1 MRLQRLLNP
10 RSLAFVGGAEC
21 AVAIERTR
29 ALGFAGRI
37 WAVNPRRKHL
47 GGIATVPAVSD
58 IDGSPDAAFIALPRA
73 ATPGVISDLHALGC
87 GGAVI
92 YAAGFAESGEHSLQQ
107 ALLASA
113 AGMPLLGP
121 NCYGFIN
128 AASRVALWPDEHG
141 LLPLDRGVAIVTQSG
156 NIGCNLTMLQRGL
169 PLAALLTLGN
179 QADVD
184 IAEAVEALALDP
196 RVTAIGLHIE
206 GLRDVAAFAA
216 AAAVAREQDKP
227 IVALKTGRSPQGARI
242 ALSHTASL
250 AGADRLCDA
259 LFERYGIARVPTLT
273 SLVEALKLLHFGGP
287 LPGRN
292 LLSLSC
298 SGGEAALVADLAAE
312 RGLSFPPFPETVA
325 RRLATTLDDLV
336 TIDNPLD
343 YHTFIWGRREQLE
356 NTFAAA
362 LDGQFDAAMLI
373 LDTPTHP
380 AMKPDAWLLTARAF
394 IEAQRRTG
402 ARAMVVASLPEG
414 MPPALADELGRAGI
428 APLVGIDDA
437 LLALD
442 AAAFIGAQSQLPA
455 AQAPWSPAV
464 VRGASAAGLPCA
476 FETLSELEAKRL
488 LARFGLDVPAAV
500 ECSMAD
506 APRAAEQ
513 MGFPVAVKIAN
524 ESIAHKSDVGGV
536 ALSLGL
542 PMPSRQQLHAWPRSV
557 IGCWSSAWSTTRLPN
572 SSWASCAIRSSA
584 WRCCW
589 ALAGCGRAGVRYGDP
604 AAAGDPCRHRARAA
618 KAQGL
623 ATRGGLSWP
632 PRGRG
637 RRRARHRSRDRVRR
651 RASRPTRRT
660 RHQPTASAARAG
672 GRRGCADQAQDRV
685 TDPAHMPTRIP

>member
-287 LPGRN
+287 LPGRQ

-325 RRLATTLDDLV
+325 RRLAATLDDLV

-362 LDGQFDAAMLI
+362 LDGRFDAAMLI

-464 VRGASAAGLPCA
+464 VRGASAAG
-476 FETLSELEAKRL
+476 
-488 LARFGLDVPAAV
+488 
-500 ECSMAD
+500 
-506 APRAAEQ
+506 
-513 MGFPVAVKIAN
+513 
-524 ESIAHKSDVGGV
+524 
-536 ALSLGL
+536 
-542 PMPSRQQLHAWPRSV
+542 
-557 IGCWSSAWSTTRLPN
+557 
-572 SSWASCAIRSSA
+572 
-584 WRCCW
+584 
-589 ALAGCGRAGVRYGDP
+589 
-604 AAAGDPCRHRARAA
+604 CRV
-618 KAQGL
+618 
-623 ATRGGLSWP
+623 
-632 PRGRG
+632 
-637 RRRARHRSRDRVRR
+637 RSR
-651 RASRPTRRT
+651 
-660 RHQPTASAARAG
+660 H
-672 GRRGCADQAQDRV
+672 
-685 TDPAHMPTRIP
+685 

>member
-169 PLAALLTLGN
+169 PLAVLLTLGN

-536 ALSLGL
+536 ALSLG
-542 PMPSRQQLHAWPRSV
+542 
-557 IGCWSSAWSTTRLPN
+557 SAD
-572 SSWASCAIRSSA
+572 A
-584 WRCCW
+584 
-589 ALAGCGRAGVRYGDP
+589 V
-604 AAAGDPCRHRARAA
+604 AAATARMAALGDRVLVERMVDDAIAELIVGIVRDPQFGMALLLGAGGVLA
-618 KAQGL
+618 EL
-623 ATRGGLSWP
+623 VSDTVTLLLPATRADIEHALRRLRVWRLVEGY
-632 PRGRG
+632 RG
-637 RRRARHRSRDRVRR
+637 RRGDGAAVVRAIEAVIAFADAHRDRLEELDINPLRVLPG
-651 RASRPTRRT
+651 RAVAVDALIRLRT
-660 RHQPTASAARAG
+660 A
-672 GRRGCADQAQDRV
+672 
-685 TDPAHMPTRIP
+685 

>member
-10 RSLAFVGGAEC
+10 RSIAFVGGAEC

-29 ALGFAGRI
+29 ALGFTGQI
-37 WAVNPRRKHL
+37 WAVNPRRRQL
-47 GGIATVPAVSD
+47 GAIETVPAVSD
-58 IDGSPDAAFIALPRA
+58 IDGSPDAAFIALPRT
-73 ATPGVISDLHALGC
+73 ATPGVIGELHALGC

-92 YAAGFAESGEHSLQQ
+92 YAAGFAESGDHSLQR
-107 ALLASA
+107 ALLAAA

-141 LLPLDRGVAIVTQSG
+141 LLPLDHGVAIVTQSG

-196 RVTAIGLHIE
+196 RITAIGLHIE
-206 GLRDVAAFAA
+206 GLRDVAAFAK
-216 AAAVAREQDKP
+216 AAAVAREQRKP

-242 ALSHTASL
+242 TMSHTASL
-250 AGADRLCDA
+250 AGTDRLCDA

-287 LPGRN
+287 LPGRQ

-298 SGGEAALVADLAAE
+298 SGGEAALVADLASE
-312 RGLSFPPFPETVA
+312 RCLSFPPFPEAVA

-356 NTFAAA
+356 NTFAVA
-362 LDGQFDAAMLI
+362 LDGRFDAAMLI

-380 AMKPDAWLLTARAF
+380 AMKPDAWQLTARAF

-402 ARAMVVASLPEG
+402 ARAVVVASLPEG

-437 LLALD
+437 LHALE
-442 AAAFIGAQSQLPA
+442 AAAFVGAQNQLPI
-455 AQAPWSPAV
+455 AQVPWSPTV
-464 VRGASAAGLPCA
+464 VQGASAAGLPCG

-488 LARFGLDVPAAV
+488 LGRFGLDVPAAV
-500 ECSMAD
+500 ECSIAD
-506 APRAAEQ
+506 APAAAQ
-513 MGFPVAVKIAN
+513 CVGFPVAVKIAN

-536 ALSLGL
+536 ALSLG
-542 PMPSRQQLHAWPRSV
+542 
-557 IGCWSSAWSTTRLPN
+557 SAD
-572 SSWASCAIRSSA
+572 A
-584 WRCCW
+584 
-589 ALAGCGRAGVRYGDP
+589 V
-604 AAAGDPCRHRARAA
+604 AAAAARMAALGDRVLVERMVDDAIAELIVGVARDPQFGMALLLGA
-618 KAQGL
+618 GGVLAEL
-623 ATRGGLSWP
+623 VSDTVTLLLPATRADIEHALRRLRVWRLVQGY
-632 PRGRG
+632 RG
-637 RRRARHRSRDRVRR
+637 RRGDEAAVVRAIEAVIAFADAHRDRLEELDINPLRVLPE
-651 RASRPTRRT
+651 RAVAVDALIRLRT
-660 RHQPTASAARAG
+660 A
-672 GRRGCADQAQDRV
+672 
-685 TDPAHMPTRIP
+685 

>member
-362 LDGQFDAAMLI
+362 LDGRFDAAMLI

-536 ALSLGL
+536 ALSLG
-542 PMPSRQQLHAWPRSV
+542 
-557 IGCWSSAWSTTRLPN
+557 SAD
-572 SSWASCAIRSSA
+572 A
-584 WRCCW
+584 
-589 ALAGCGRAGVRYGDP
+589 V
-604 AAAGDPCRHRARAA
+604 AAATARMAALGDRVLVERMVDDAIAELIVGVVRDP
-618 KAQGL
+618 QFGL
-623 ATRGGLSWP
+623 ALLLGAGGVLAELVSDTVTLLLPATRADIEHALRRLRVWRLVEGY
-632 PRGRG
+632 RG
-637 RRRARHRSRDRVRR
+637 RRGDGAAVVRAIEAVIAFADAHRDRLEELDINPLRVLPG
-651 RASRPTRRT
+651 RAVAVDALIRLRT
-660 RHQPTASAARAG
+660 A
-672 GRRGCADQAQDRV
+672 
-685 TDPAHMPTRIP
+685 